1 MITAK
6 DFRAA
11 FVDLIR
17 NKANISYDI
26 YFNGINKSD
35 TSYVWVNFIR
45 ARKTSWDN
53 AYFQW
58 NISVDIQVI
67 LISDDYAEVRYTDL
81 WDISDSLTKAIKPY
95 IKIKDR
101 FVTIQDF
108 DSSIVDDILH
118 YEFDMNF
125 TDYVPSAEYEETE
138 YDLMKELE
146 MELSIQKEG

>member
-11 FVDLIR
+11 FVDLLK
-17 NKANISYDI
+17 NKANIPYDV
-26 YFNGINKSD
+26 YFNSVNKSD
-35 TSYVWVNFIR
+35 TSYVWVNFVN
-45 ARKTSWDN
+45 AQKTSWDI

-58 NISVDIQVI
+58 NISVDIQVV
-67 LISDDYAEVRYTDL
+67 LVSNEYADVKYTDL
-81 WDISDSLTKAIKPY
+81 WEISDSLTQAITPY

-101 FVTIQDF
+101 FVTVQDF
-108 DSSIVDDILH
+108 NSQIIDDVLH

-125 TDYVPSAEYEETE
+125 TDYVPSAEYEESD

-146 MELSIQKEG
+146 IEMSL